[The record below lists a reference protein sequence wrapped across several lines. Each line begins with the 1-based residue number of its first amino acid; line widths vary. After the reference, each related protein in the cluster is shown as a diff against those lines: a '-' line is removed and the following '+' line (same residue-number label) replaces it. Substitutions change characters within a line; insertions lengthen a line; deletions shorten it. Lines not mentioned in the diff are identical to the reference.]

1 MKHLRHEKHAG
12 NAAPLT
18 ATPVQIPTVT
28 PTAASR
34 PEWIRLPKPGTPC
47 PWCGL
52 SRTKLWETL
61 QTGKVRNV
69 CLRKEGALRGARLIH
84 LASLMG
90 YLDSLMNEAEKI
102 GADDEAAEDL
112 ASSPSETQPEV
123 KGGR

>member
-1 MKHLRHEKHAG
+1 MKHPKHKKHEG

-28 PTAASR
+28 PTATAR
-34 PEWIRLPKPGTPC
+34 PEWIRLPKPGTLC

-52 SRTKLWETL
+52 SRSKLWEVL

-69 CLRKEGALRGARLIH
+69 CLRKEGALRGARLISLSAL
-84 LASLMG
+84 LAH
-90 YLDSLMNEAEKI
+90 LDSLTDESGKI
-102 GADDEAAEDL
+102 GADEDAADGVAS
-112 ASSPSETQPEV
+112 ASSKVQPEV